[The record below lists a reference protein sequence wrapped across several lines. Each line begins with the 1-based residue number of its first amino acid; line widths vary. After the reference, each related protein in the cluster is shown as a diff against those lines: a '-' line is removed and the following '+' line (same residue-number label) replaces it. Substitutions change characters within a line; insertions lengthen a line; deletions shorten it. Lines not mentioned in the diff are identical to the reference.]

1 MKSISSNADPENF
14 FPFRIFAF
22 FAARRAPPGQAIDVP
37 AGCSAPAGIPD
48 VLPSSGRRVGKICRS
63 PVKRPEAR
71 RYAGFADDFRRAAF
85 GEAMPVEKGQ
95 SPRGLAGRSSNFSDV
110 LRAAFSRLDRCKARG
125 MALASCV
132 FQTVAGA
139 LPEQNPAPSICCIAP
154 EDLRK
159 KRAGW
164 EFLDLV
170 SQQP

>member
-1 MKSISSNADPENF
+1 MQTPK
-14 FPFRIFAF
+14 IFSR
-22 FAARRAPPGQAIDVP
+22 FAYLLSLRRDAPSPGQAIDVP

-159 KRAGW
+159 KRAGR